1 MSKGCLVTGS
11 LFFAKLKL
19 ASLSRIR
26 FAFNFFAILGLIK
39 LPMRKI
45 VVVFFFLFASNAEGQ
60 RIKNLVLEG
69 AGIRGIAYCG
79 AIKSLEQ
86 HDLIKDIDKVGG
98 TSAGAIAA
106 LALSLGYSAAEIE
119 TLIYNSKLQK
129 FNDGQFF
136 FIGGLARLNR
146 NYGWYRGDTFMKW
159 IEEVIEKKTGDANV
173 TFEELNN
180 RGFKK
185 LYVTGTSLNNQR
197 LLVFSPESYP
207 KMKIKD
213 AVRISMSIPLYFE
226 AVIIDSIG
234 NVIRRKNFHPQHD
247 LVVDGGFT
255 GNFPITLFDSTDRNG
270 DVIRII
276 NKNTVGLRI
285 DTPQQI
291 QYDVSGKG
299 LAPVPIAGFKNY
311 TAAFYNYVIENLNRT
326 ALSKDDWARTVS
338 ISSGEIGPKIKKL
351 TIAEK
356 DLLIANGYQAM
367 EAFLSMRE

>member
-1 MSKGCLVTGS
+1 
-11 LFFAKLKL
+11 
-19 ASLSRIR
+19 
-26 FAFNFFAILGLIK
+26 
-39 LPMRKI
+39 MRKI
-45 VVVFFFLFASNAEGQ
+45 LVMFLLLLASNARGQ

-79 AIKSLEQ
+79 AIRSLEQ
-86 HDLIKDIDKVGG
+86 HDLIKDVDKVGG

-136 FIGGLARLNR
+136 FIGGLTRLNR
-146 NYGWYRGDTFMKW
+146 NYGWYRGDAFMKW
-159 IEEVIEKKTGDANV
+159 IEKVIEEKTGDADL
-173 TFEELNN
+173 TFEDLNN

-185 LYVTGTSLNNQR
+185 LYVTGTSLNHQI
-197 LLVFSPESYP
+197 LLVFSHKSYP

-234 NVIRRKNFHPQHD
+234 NVIRRKDFQPQHD

-255 GNFPITLFDSTDRNG
+255 GNFPITLFDSTDRKSE
-270 DVIRII
+270 VIRII
-276 NKNTVGLRI
+276 DKNTVGLRI

-291 QYDVSGKG
+291 QYDASGKG
-299 LAPVPIAGFKNY
+299 LAPVPISGFKNY

-338 ISSGEIGPKIKKL
+338 ISSAEIGPKIKKL
-351 TIAEK
+351 SVAEK

-367 EAFLSMRE
+367 EAFLSIRK